1 MTNFK
6 ILTTKQKKV
15 LEEILSALD
24 ISLDDFLKITNIKD
38 YEEKLK
44 DYEQE
49 LLNQRENN
57 ITLNNRLAVLEQE
70 VQKLNSIIL
79 EQFLGVNTNADE

>member
-24 ISLDDFLKITNIKD
+24 IPLDDFLKITNIKD
-38 YEEKLK
+38 YEIKLK

-57 ITLNNRLAVLEQE
+57 IALNNRLAVLEQE

-79 EQFLGVNTNADE
+79 EQFLGVRTDE

>member
-44 DYEQE
+44 SYEQE

-57 ITLNNRLAVLEQE
+57 IALNNRIAVLEQE

-79 EQFLGVNTNADE
+79 EQFLGVRTDE